1 MGGDTDEPGATTG
14 DRRVAKR
21 KPGTPRPDERPWRDG
36 GVAESA
42 DKRLGEADTL
52 AVEQTVALGQVPHS
66 ATEGIRGGEFPHGL
80 SPRGQDAA
88 AKEASKDGTDY

>member
-1 MGGDTDEPGATTG
+1 M
-14 DRRVAKR
+14 
-21 KPGTPRPDERPWRDG
+21 
-36 GVAESA
+36 AESA

-66 ATEGIRGGEFPHGL
+66 ATEGNRGGEFPHGL

-88 AKEASKDGTDY
+88 AKEASKDGTDYVDEDSGFGHDQEVVHVAPDGRMKSTR